1 MAVERAAR
9 MITIRNALEEDVLIL
24 VEIGVRAWEQAVVG
38 VADIQVRRG
47 YARDAFLQ
55 FLADHWLRVNVAE
68 FNGGL
73 AGWASRE
80 KLDDEITDLWVDP
93 YQQKQGLGSAL
104 LAALETEIVA
114 AGFEAARLQTHAR
127 NTTAVTFFQKRGYSV
142 HWLSVDYS
150 PRLDRDVE
158 SIGLRRQLVADE
170 PIGYGPGGL

>member
-1 MAVERAAR
+1 
-9 MITIRNALEEDVLIL
+9 MITIRNALEEDVRAL

-38 VADIQVRRG
+38 VAEIQVRRD
-47 YARDAFLQ
+47 YARDAFQQ
-55 FLADHWLRVNVAE
+55 FLASHWLRVNVAE
-68 FNGGL
+68 FDGAL
-73 AGWASRE
+73 AGWASCE

-93 YQQKQGLGSAL
+93 SQQKQGLGSAL
-104 LAALETEIVA
+104 LAAIEMEIVA

-127 NTTAVTFFQKRGYSV
+127 NMAAVSFFQKHGYSV

-158 SIGLRRQLVADE
+158 SIGLRRQLVAEE